1 MEVII
6 LTEHTNFERIEQL
19 LIFIDMVEDDTFLNS
34 INGYNE
40 LTLAQT

>member
-19 LIFIDMVEDDTFLNS
+19 LIFIDMVGDDTFLNS